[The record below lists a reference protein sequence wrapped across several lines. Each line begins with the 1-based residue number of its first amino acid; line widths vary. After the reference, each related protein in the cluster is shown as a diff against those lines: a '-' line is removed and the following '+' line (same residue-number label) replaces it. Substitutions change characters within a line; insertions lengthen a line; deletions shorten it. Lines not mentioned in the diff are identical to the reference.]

1 MSETIKLSF
10 DDGYKNIELNG
21 NPDKIIRINPTD
33 TQFINRIS
41 GFDEKYENIRS
52 RYGDIDMN
60 SINDL
65 QNLDEN
71 NPDFEKLKLAA
82 DSVDKL
88 DMAVKDLINEI
99 FGYDISL
106 IVFGT
111 DSCLSPAGGQPIFMN
126 FMQCIFA
133 YINEC
138 SVEKERNHRRN
149 LIPMRHSAIPL
160 LVKQNDRCIA

>member
-111 DSCLSPAGGQPIFMN
+111 DSCLSSPWSLCATIFSTVFGLHLHQLPIRKSKISMPVEFICLYN
-126 FMQCIFA
+126 
-133 YINEC
+133 
-138 SVEKERNHRRN
+138 SV
-149 LIPMRHSAIPL
+149 
-160 LVKQNDRCIA
+160 

>member
-1 MSETIKLSF
+1 MESYGRFAGVYDVFMDNVNYREWADYIIETLA
-10 DDGYKNIELNG
+10 
-21 NPDKIIRINPTD
+21 
-33 TQFINRIS
+33 Q
-41 GFDEKYENIRS
+41 
-52 RYGDIDMN
+52 DIDMN

-138 SVEKERNHRRN
+138 SVEERKKSQEKLNSYAAQRN
-149 LIPMRHSAIPL
+149 TI
-160 LVKQNDRCIA
+160 VKIERLYGGTDR

>member
-138 SVEKERNHRRN
+138 SVEERKK
-149 LIPMRHSAIPL
+149 S
-160 LVKQNDRCIA
+160 

>member
-41 GFDEKYENIRS
+41 GF
-52 RYGDIDMN
+52 
-60 SINDL
+60 
-65 QNLDEN
+65 DEN

-138 SVEKERNHRRN
+138 SVEERKKSQEKLNSYAAQRN
-149 LIPMRHSAIPL
+149 TI
-160 LVKQNDRCIA
+160 VGETK

>member
-60 SINDL
+60 LSMICRIL
-65 QNLDEN
+65 MRIIRT
-71 NPDFEKLKLAA
+71 LK
-82 DSVDKL
+82 S
-88 DMAVKDLINEI
+88 
-99 FGYDISL
+99 
-106 IVFGT
+106 
-111 DSCLSPAGGQPIFMN
+111 
-126 FMQCIFA
+126 
-133 YINEC
+133 
-138 SVEKERNHRRN
+138 
-149 LIPMRHSAIPL
+149 
-160 LVKQNDRCIA
+160 

>member
-106 IVFGT
+106 IAVSYT
-111 DSCLSPAGGQPIFMN
+111 HLTLPTT
-126 FMQCIFA
+126 
-133 YINEC
+133 
-138 SVEKERNHRRN
+138 
-149 LIPMRHSAIPL
+149 
-160 LVKQNDRCIA
+160 

>member
-41 GFDEKYENIRS
+41 GFD
-52 RYGDIDMN
+52 DIDMN

-88 DMAVKDLINEI
+88 DMAVKDLINDI

-138 SVEKERNHRRN
+138 SVEERKKSQEKLNSYAAQRN
-149 LIPMRHSAIPL
+149 TIVSET
-160 LVKQNDRCIA
+160 K

>member
-21 NPDKIIRINPTD
+21 NPDKIIR
-33 TQFINRIS
+33 
-41 GFDEKYENIRS
+41 
-52 RYGDIDMN
+52 
-60 SINDL
+60 INDL

-138 SVEKERNHRRN
+138 SVEERKKSQEKLNSYAAQRN
-149 LIPMRHSAIPL
+149 TI
-160 LVKQNDRCIA
+160 VGETK

>member
-65 QNLDEN
+65 
-71 NPDFEKLKLAA
+71 
-82 DSVDKL
+82 DKL

-138 SVEKERNHRRN
+138 SVEERKKSQEKLNSYAAQRN
-149 LIPMRHSAIPL
+149 TI
-160 LVKQNDRCIA
+160 VGETK

>member
-21 NPDKIIRINPTD
+21 NPDKIIRI
-33 TQFINRIS
+33 
-41 GFDEKYENIRS
+41 
-52 RYGDIDMN
+52 
-60 SINDL
+60 INDL

-138 SVEKERNHRRN
+138 SVEERKKSQEKLNSYAAQRN
-149 LIPMRHSAIPL
+149 TI
-160 LVKQNDRCIA
+160 VGETK

>member
-88 DMAVKDLINEI
+88 DMAVKLSLIH
-99 FGYDISL
+99 ISEPL

-111 DSCLSPAGGQPIFMN
+111 DSCLSPAGGQPVFMN

-138 SVEKERNHRRN
+138 SVEERKKSQEKLNSYAAQRN
-149 LIPMRHSAIPL
+149 TI
-160 LVKQNDRCIA
+160 VGETK

>member
-88 DMAVKDLINEI
+88 DMAVKL
-99 FGYDISL
+99 SL
-106 IVFGT
+106 IH
-111 DSCLSPAGGQPIFMN
+111 I
-126 FMQCIFA
+126 
-133 YINEC
+133 
-138 SVEKERNHRRN
+138 
-149 LIPMRHSAIPL
+149 
-160 LVKQNDRCIA
+160 